1 MLPFVLVEVFER
13 FSLFCVDKGIF
24 WVRIS
29 GVPILLSEERADI
42 IDSSPSD
49 GCVGSGDT
57 ASISAKLVDVIF
69 GCKLLL
75 PRLRSWLL
83 LSFAVGEV
91 AGDHGFRC
99 WGLVDI

>member
-57 ASISAKLVDVIF
+57 ASISAKFVDVIF

-75 PRLRSWLL
+75 L
-83 LSFAVGEV
+83 LSFAVGKV